1 MTELEILKRARLYI
15 ESLANGVNPLT
26 DKPVAESDCV
36 NNIRI
41 SRCLFYVSEVLEK
54 VIRKGGPDGIKQKKL
69 PFSITKEEL
78 EGYSLSEAPITISDM
93 AAKISAL
100 KQSDVMRKIWYSD
113 IASFFQAGGYL
124 KEEDPAMG
132 KKAKIPTEKGYEI
145 GIIREDRLSS
155 RGRQYT
161 VNLLTAKAQQFV
173 LDNMNSIIE
182 SIR

>member
-1 MTELEILKRARLYI
+1 
-15 ESLANGVNPLT
+15 
-26 DKPVAESDCV
+26 
-36 NNIRI
+36 
-41 SRCLFYVSEVLEK
+41 
-54 VIRKGGPDGIKQKKL
+54 
-69 PFSITKEEL
+69 
-78 EGYSLSEAPITISDM
+78 
-93 AAKISAL
+93 
-100 KQSDVMRKIWYSD
+100 
-113 IASFFQAGGYL
+113 
-124 KEEDPAMG
+124 MG